1 VTGKAITWKPLAIV
15 TGLGLLLTYLL
26 SESRIPAQAP
36 RARMQ
41 EALQALQLHDAEL
54 NRDVLMARAGLLP
67 NYDSLAQIG
76 HSLFRDLAV
85 LRAESETLT
94 DDAAMSIKQ
103 EVEVLAPVLQQKLTL
118 VEYLKSDNALLRNSL
133 AYFLQTIRSLDVRD
147 ELGKSAVEIAALSHL
162 ILRFV
167 QMPETNTR
175 EEFEATLTR
184 LSAAPLQQQEVAL
197 LSVHGRLIVEL
208 VPQLDT
214 LVHEIL
220 TAPTTSHA
228 EALQGALLAYADQA
242 EVRAQYFRLLLY
254 LAAVTLLVYL
264 LHLFVRL
271 RTNARELRRQEIQ
284 LIQANKMTS
293 LGVLVSG
300 VAHEIN
306 NPNQV
311 ILMNS
316 SMAAAAWTDALEMLD
331 VRRREEGEFC
341 LGGLPYTE
349 MRDTLPQLIQDI
361 HDSARRIERIIS
373 DLKDFARPGA
383 RGTRTT
389 FELNEV
395 VQQALRLLAHLIHKR
410 TDHFRVV
417 LADGLPSLRGD
428 AQQVEQIV
436 VNLVINALESLP
448 DRKRGVT
455 VTTSR
460 DDARR
465 SVVLEVKDEGAG
477 IPSEHIPRLGEP
489 FFTTKQTSGGTGLG
503 LAITSSLVRL
513 HKGRLSFASEPR
525 KGARVTVEFPCL
537 QPERHMPELA
547 AG

>member
-1 VTGKAITWKPLAIV
+1 MTWKPLAIV

-26 SESRIPAQAP
+26 SESRIPTQAP

-76 HSLFRDLAV
+76 HSLFRDVAV
-85 LRAESETLT
+85 LRTESETLT
-94 DDAAMSIKQ
+94 DGAAMPINQ
-103 EVEVLAPVLQQKLTL
+103 EVAVLAPVLQQKLTL

-147 ELGKSAVEIAALSHL
+147 ELGKSAVEIATLSHL
-162 ILRFV
+162 MLRFV

-175 EEFEATLTR
+175 EEFEAALTR
-184 LSAAPLQQQEVAL
+184 LSATPLQQQEVAL

-242 EVRAQYFRLLLY
+242 EVRAQFFRLLLY

-316 SMAAAAWTDALEMLD
+316 SMASAAWTDALEILD
-331 VRRREEGEFC
+331 ARRREEGEFC
-341 LGGLPYTE
+341 LGGLPYSE
-349 MRDTLPQLIQDI
+349 MRDTLPQLIQDV

-383 RGTRTT
+383 RGTHTS
-389 FELNEV
+389 FALNEV

-417 LADGLPSLRGD
+417 LADGLPSLQGD

-436 VNLVINALESLP
+436 VNLVINALEALP

-465 SVVLEVKDEGAG
+465 SVVLEVNDEGAG
-477 IPSEHIPRLGEP
+477 IPPEHMPRLGEP

-513 HKGRLSFASEPR
+513 HKGRLAFASEPR

-537 QPERHMPELA
+537 QPEQHVPELA